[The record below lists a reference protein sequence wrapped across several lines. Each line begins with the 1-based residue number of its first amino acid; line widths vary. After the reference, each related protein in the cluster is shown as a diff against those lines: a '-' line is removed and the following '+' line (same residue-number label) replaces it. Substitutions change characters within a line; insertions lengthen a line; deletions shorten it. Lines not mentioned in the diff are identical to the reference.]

1 MALEVGFNL
10 GQKRGKRDLVSIAAS
25 RAVIFQT
32 WKPVLGNIQSLL
44 SATFL
49 VNLIE
54 NELQLH
60 EMDRSWRFYPSL
72 DVQVGISRVSNG
84 EGGDFHA
91 DEFVETR

>member
-1 MALEVGFNL
+1 LEAG
-10 GQKRGKRDLVSIAAS
+10 A
-25 RAVIFQT
+25 
-32 WKPVLGNIQSLL
+32 WKNTSLS

-49 VNLIE
+49 VHLIE

-60 EMDRSWRFYPSL
+60 EMDGPWRFYPSL
-72 DVQVGISRVSNG
+72 DVQVGISRASYG